1 MPPAHS
7 ATNSSGSVSTGA
19 TVTVSPAP
27 PPTISSFTT
36 NPPGLGFTVDGV
48 AYSSAQNFSWVAGSM
63 HSVAVS
69 SPQNGTAGTRY
80 AWTNWSDGAA
90 MSHTV
95 TAPSSPATYT
105 ANFATQYSLTLSA
118 SPGSGGTVAANPSP
132 PDGFYNSGTSVQ
144 LTATANS
151 GYQFGGYSGDL
162 TGPSKPQ
169 SVLMSAPHSV
179 TGNFNAL
186 SGTVVSTNP
195 PGLGFTVDGVAYT
208 SAQNFS
214 WALGS
219 AHTLAVNSPQN
230 GPAGSRYA
238 WANWSDGGAI
248 SHTVTVTNA
257 TVMYTANFTTQY
269 LLTLAASPNGGGSL
283 TGNPASADGY
293 YANGTSVQIT
303 AAATAGFT
311 FTGFS
316 GDLTGSTNPQSIAM
330 TAARSATGSFSGFST
345 LTVDR
350 ARLNFGTANGIVTSP
365 QTIRVNIAA
374 GVSWS
379 ASSNQTNIS
388 VSPSSR

>member
-95 TAPSSPATYT
+95 TAPSSPTTYT
-105 ANFATQYSLTLSA
+105 ANFTTQYSLTATA
-118 SPGSGGTVAANPSP
+118 SPGSGGTVVANPSS
-132 PDGFYNSGTSVQ
+132 PDGFYNGGTSVQ

-151 GYQFGGYSGDL
+151 GKQFGGFSGDL
-162 TGPSKPQ
+162 TGTSNPQ
-169 SVLMSAPHSV
+169 SVLMSAPRSV
-179 TGNFNAL
+179 TANFNAL

-230 GPAGSRYA
+230 GIAGTRYA
-238 WANWSDGGAI
+238 WANWNDGGAI
-248 SHTVTVTNA
+248 SHTVTASGSPT
-257 TVMYTANFTTQY
+257 TYTGNFTTQY
-269 LLTLAASPNGGGSL
+269 SLTLSASPGGGGTLAAN
-283 TGNPASADGY
+283 
-293 YANGTSVQIT
+293 
-303 AAATAGFT
+303 
-311 FTGFS
+311 
-316 GDLTGSTNPQSIAM
+316 
-330 TAARSATGSFSGFST
+330 
-345 LTVDR
+345 
-350 ARLNFGTANGIVTSP
+350 
-365 QTIRVNIAA
+365 
-374 GVSWS
+374 
-379 ASSNQTNIS
+379 
-388 VSPSSR
+388 PSSPAG